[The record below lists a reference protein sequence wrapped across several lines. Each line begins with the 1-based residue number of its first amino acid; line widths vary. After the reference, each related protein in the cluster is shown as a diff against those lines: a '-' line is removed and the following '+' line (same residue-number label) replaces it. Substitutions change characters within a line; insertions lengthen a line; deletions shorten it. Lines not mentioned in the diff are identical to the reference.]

1 MYELVCPG
9 CGDHPDLDYSEI
21 SPRLQWLRGPY
32 MLEAALAAFPQ
43 APGGSLAVATVEPSG
58 SGLADGQDRELDNEL
73 SAWPH
78 AVAST
83 SMPGLHFHDLRHARY
98 RPTRAAPGTGT

>member
-1 MYELVCPG
+1 
-9 CGDHPDLDYSEI
+9 
-21 SPRLQWLRGPY
+21 
-32 MLEAALAAFPQ
+32 
-43 APGGSLAVATVEPSG
+43 VEPSG

-83 SMPGLHFHDLRHARY
+83 SMPGLHFHDLRHAGYQLPERHRDLMARMGVTTASVPRWPPARGPRH
-98 RPTRAAPGTGT
+98 RPHVPTIAAGQGMVVVFGSQHRMDVAAY